1 MKCFILISYSWPNI
15 GKSQH
20 WQDTFFQSRTVL
32 CSEVWKVVFWI
43 WSCNRWRYACW
54 LGQARLSTW
63 HWTGSWWPSI
73 CFWRKQSQCILTLL
87 LFLAINSLSRKWQH
101 RFPLHTPTTGIF
113 FILKWYLRPLFY
125 SICILVQVIVI
136 MLTIVC
142 CFMSIFWG
150 YIT

>member
-1 MKCFILISYSWPNI
+1 MNTGWKDEQWHLQYYLIIKYFILIFYSWPNS

-32 CSEVWKVVFWI
+32 CSEVRKVVLWI

-73 CFWRKQSQCILTLL
+73 CFWRKQSQCILALL
-87 LFLAINSLSRKWQH
+87 LFLAINSLNRKWQY
-101 RFPLHTPTTGIF
+101 RFPLHTPTTEIF
-113 FILKWYLRPLFY
+113 FILKRIHQTSVF
-125 SICILVQVIVI
+125 
-136 MLTIVC
+136 
-142 CFMSIFWG
+142 
-150 YIT
+150 